1 MLELIFSNVKFLP
14 TIFLLVFHS
23 LLKLRALW
31 RLSEGFMRKKNI
43 EACYS
48 FISFWDTSEYKKKGW
63 IIICSRR
70 EPYRDGLF

>member
-48 FISFWDTSEYKKKGW
+48 FISF
-63 IIICSRR
+63 
-70 EPYRDGLF
+70 